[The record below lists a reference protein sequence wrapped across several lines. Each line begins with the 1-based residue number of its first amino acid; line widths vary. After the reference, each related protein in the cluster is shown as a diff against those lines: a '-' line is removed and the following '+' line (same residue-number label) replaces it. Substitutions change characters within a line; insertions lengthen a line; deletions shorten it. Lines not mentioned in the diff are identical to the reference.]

1 MGRGGTFL
9 YRSEPERGAVW
20 KDVFGR
26 RLPDVDFRIW
36 PDAGDAEAVRYVAAW
51 TLPQGFL
58 APFRNLEVL
67 FCVGAGID
75 QLDLREVPAPVPV
88 VRMIEPGLV
97 AGMVEYVALSVLAV
111 HRELF
116 FYMEKQRAREWAPQ
130 RVRMAG
136 ECRVGVLGLGVLGQA
151 VLERLRAFGYDCAG
165 WARTARAIPGVATY
179 AGEAGLREMLA
190 RTDILVCLLPLT
202 ASTRGILAR
211 PVFDALPAG
220 AALVNAG
227 RGGHLVEADLLRA
240 LDEGRI
246 SRAILDVFE
255 PEPLPA
261 DHPFWSHPR
270 VLLTPHVASDT
281 QRETAAE
288 AILENIARH
297 RAGEP
302 LLGLIDRSHGY

>member
-1 MGRGGTFL
+1 VARGGTFL

-20 KDVFGR
+20 KAVFAR

-36 PDAGDAEAVRYVAAW
+36 PDVGDADAVRYLAAW

-75 QLDLREVPAPVPV
+75 QLDLREVPATVPV

-97 AGMVEYVALSVLAV
+97 AGMVEYVTLSVLAL
-111 HRELF
+111 HRDLF
-116 FYMEKQRAREWAPQ
+116 FYMDRQRAREWAPL
-130 RVRMAG
+130 RVRTAQ
-136 ECRVGVLGLGVLGQA
+136 ECRVGILGLGVLGQA
-151 VLERLRAFGYDCAG
+151 VLDRLRAFGFDCAG
-165 WARTARAIPGVATY
+165 WARSRREIPGVATY
-179 AGEAGLREMLA
+179 AGESGLGEMLA

-202 ASTRGILAR
+202 ASTRGILGRSLFA
-211 PVFDALPAG
+211 ALPAG
-220 AALVNAG
+220 AAIVNAG

-240 LDEGRI
+240 LEEGRI

-261 DHPFWSHPR
+261 GHPFWSHPR

-288 AILENIARH
+288 ALLDNLERH
-297 RAGEP
+297 RAGKP
-302 LLGLIDRSHGY
+302 LTGLVDRTQGY